1 MAVSE
6 GPIANI
12 KGSSQVAGEKTP
24 QHVLVVDGTGSAVTF
39 GGSGGTSS
47 TDEAGFTAG
56 VTLGT
61 PAMGVYETTPT
72 TLTNNQQGI
81 IGLTANR
88 ELKVSVTSGGTA
100 GTQYT
105 EGDTDSSITGTA
117 LMLEGA
123 ANTLVAA
130 PGTAADGLLVNL
142 GTNNDVTVTGT
153 VTANAGTG
161 TFAVGDGGGSLTV
174 DGTVGVSGTVT
185 VDTELPNAAA
195 LADNASNPT
204 APAVGAFGMVWDGS
218 TWDRQPGTS
227 ADGTLVNLGAN
238 NDVTVTGTVTANA
251 GTGTFAVGDGGGSL
265 TVDGSVSITGSV
277 DTELPNAAALADNTA
292 NPTAPAVGAFGH
304 VWDGSTWDRAPGT
317 STDGTLV
324 NLGANNDVTITGTG
338 TLATNQVSVTT
349 TATQIVASR
358 SGRRSV
364 TVIQHGSTAVYL
376 GPTSGVTTSNG
387 ILLIGTAGAAVTFEY
402 SGAVY
407 GIVSSGSVT
416 VGYAEEY

>member
-47 TDEAGFTAG
+47 TDEAGFTPG

-88 ELKVSVTSGGTA
+88 EIKVSVTSGGTA

-105 EGDTDSSITGTA
+105 EGDTDSTITGTA

-161 TFAVGDGGGSLTV
+161 TFVVGDGGGSLTV
-174 DGTVGVSGTVT
+174 DGTVAVSGTVT
-185 VDTELPNAAA
+185 VDTELPTAAA

-204 APAVGAFGMVWDGS
+204 APAVGAFGMLWDGA

-227 ADGTLVNLGAN
+227 TDGALVNLGAN

-265 TVDGSVSITGSV
+265 TVDGTVSVTGSV
-277 DTELPNAAALADNTA
+277 DTELPSAAALADNTA
-292 NPTAPAVGAFGH
+292 NPTAPAVGAFGL
-304 VWDGSTWDRAPGT
+304 VWDGSTWDRQPGT
-317 STDGTLV
+317 TADGTLV
-324 NLGANNDVTITGTG
+324 NLGANNDVTLPGTS

-349 TATQIVASR
+349 SATLIVAAR
-358 SGRRSV
+358 SGRRAV
-364 TVIQHGSTAVYL
+364 TVVQHGTTAVYL
-376 GPTSGVTTSNG
+376 GASSGVTTSTG
-387 ILLIGTAGAAVTFEY
+387 VLLIGTAGSAVELCHA
-402 SGAVY
+402 GDVY
-407 GIVSSGSVT
+407 GIVASGSVT